1 METPEEPDPD
11 QTSIWEQ
18 PDTEEHD
25 SLSDAGEP
33 DERSPE
39 EIDEITQGM
48 GPGNG

>member
-1 METPEEPDPD
+1 METPPDENPD
-11 QTSIWEQ
+11 QLEL

-25 SLSDAGEP
+25 LDADEP

-48 GPGNG
+48 GPGDA